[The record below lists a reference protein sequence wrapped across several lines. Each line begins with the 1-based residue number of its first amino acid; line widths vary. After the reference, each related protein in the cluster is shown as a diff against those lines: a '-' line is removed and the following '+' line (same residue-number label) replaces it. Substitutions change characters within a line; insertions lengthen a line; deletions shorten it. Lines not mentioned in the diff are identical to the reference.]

1 MDQWPLYASYF
12 GLVGSRPARATFGPS
27 SLHYSAT
34 SFADRFVLPDLG
46 AMRVQFALDALCSTS
61 AWVPPCGL
69 EGDNAEQV
77 SKYYEPVLVKGN
89 TSYTAGTL
97 HNSAMCP
104 PDPSPIILAHSL
116 TYWSRCGSSRPSSQ
130 SANAASTRSPQA
142 PPCSAASPASPTI
155 SHTARHGRR
164 HGRRSLLPSSR
175 PPLGSRAYSW
185 TGKRL
190 AWRLLRCRRSSIKIV
205 SGARR
210 DGRRHSRV
218 LNLYLRR
225 CLLQS

>member
-1 MDQWPLYASYF
+1 M
-12 GLVGSRPARATFGPS
+12 
-27 SLHYSAT
+27 
-34 SFADRFVLPDLG
+34 
-46 AMRVQFALDALCSTS
+46 
-61 AWVPPCGL
+61 
-69 EGDNAEQV
+69 
-77 SKYYEPVLVKGN
+77 
-89 TSYTAGTL
+89 SYTAGTL

-164 HGRRSLLPSSR
+164 LGRRSLLPSSR

-190 AWRLLRCRRSSIKIV
+190 AWRLLRCRRSCIEIV

-218 LNLYLRR
+218 LNLYLRQ
-225 CLLQS
+225 CLLQYRSILPVHDRPWPPLYVFECN